1 MKYLHK
7 LMTLPLLVL
16 PFLFAA
22 CDEDRDSNPTLDLS
36 HVAEGFVLNTPA
48 YAENIYDLAKSEGV
62 ELTCSQPNYG
72 EGVPYLVRYFVQVSL
87 DPTFGQANSEAAFK
101 ELSTSFTTAKMN
113 ANAVEFNNAVV
124 DLFQAANA
132 GADVPATLPVYVRLR
147 AIIDGTMTENLG
159 ETFSNVIT
167 LPRVRAQYQAPD
179 VEYPGCLYV
188 VGSSIQEAW
197 SSWKQVPAVYG
208 LQGQYYTMV
217 YVPAGGAFKWGTAE
231 GDWRGYGRITI
242 DDQAG
247 AGVSNNDDDNIVLAN
262 GGWYALL
269 FEGVMT
275 ADKKAINYKL
285 HIYPGE
291 AYIMGNAAGTWDE
304 ASPAAAM
311 QAPAD
316 QNGEWVSPAF
326 TATGE
331 LRAYIHIPNVEWWR
345 TEFTLLNGSLYF
357 RDINLPENWAAN
369 AGAEYSVSCA
379 PGQKLYVNFDKNTG
393 EVK

>member
-101 ELSTSFTTAKMN
+101 ELSTSFTNAKMN

-167 LPRVRAQYQAPD
+167 LPRVRAMYQAPD

-269 FEGVMT
+269 FEGE
-275 ADKKAINYKL
+275 I
-285 HIYPGE
+285 G
-291 AYIMGNAAGTWDE
+291 
-304 ASPAAAM
+304 
-311 QAPAD
+311 
-316 QNGEWVSPAF
+316 
-326 TATGE
+326 
-331 LRAYIHIPNVEWWR
+331 RAHV
-345 TEFTLLNGSLYF
+345 
-357 RDINLPENWAAN
+357 
-369 AGAEYSVSCA
+369 
-379 PGQKLYVNFDKNTG
+379 
-393 EVK
+393 

>member
-124 DLFQAANA
+124 DLFQEANA

-167 LPRVRAQYQAPD
+167 LPQVRAQYQAPD

-217 YVPAGGAFKWGTAE
+217 YVPAGGE
-231 GDWRGYGRITI
+231 IGR
-242 DDQAG
+242 AH
-247 AGVSNNDDDNIVLAN
+247 V
-262 GGWYALL
+262 
-269 FEGVMT
+269 
-275 ADKKAINYKL
+275 
-285 HIYPGE
+285 
-291 AYIMGNAAGTWDE
+291 
-304 ASPAAAM
+304 
-311 QAPAD
+311 
-316 QNGEWVSPAF
+316 
-326 TATGE
+326 
-331 LRAYIHIPNVEWWR
+331 
-345 TEFTLLNGSLYF
+345 
-357 RDINLPENWAAN
+357 
-369 AGAEYSVSCA
+369 
-379 PGQKLYVNFDKNTG
+379 
-393 EVK
+393 

>member
-101 ELSTSFTTAKMN
+101 ELSTSFTKAKMN

-124 DLFQAANA
+124 DLFQAANPD
-132 GADVPATLPVYVRLR
+132 ADVPATLPVYVRLR

-188 VGSSIQEAW
+188 VDRRSRRHGAAGSRCPPSMACRVSITPWYMCRLAVP
-197 SSWKQVPAVYG
+197 SSGEQPRATGVVTDASPSTTRLV
-208 LQGQYYTMV
+208 
-217 YVPAGGAFKWGTAE
+217 
-231 GDWRGYGRITI
+231 
-242 DDQAG
+242 QACRTTTTTT
-247 AGVSNNDDDNIVLAN
+247 SC
-262 GGWYALL
+262 WP
-269 FEGVMT
+269 T
-275 ADKKAINYKL
+275 AD
-285 HIYPGE
+285 G
-291 AYIMGNAAGTWDE
+291 MRC
-304 ASPAAAM
+304 SSM
-311 QAPAD
+311 
-316 QNGEWVSPAF
+316 V
-326 TATGE
+326 
-331 LRAYIHIPNVEWWR
+331 R
-345 TEFTLLNGSLYF
+345 
-357 RDINLPENWAAN
+357 
-369 AGAEYSVSCA
+369 
-379 PGQKLYVNFDKNTG
+379 
-393 EVK
+393 